1 MNGCVAAGRPAAAKS
16 QFRGVRRVADINLA
30 RRPLHLRVAFQAKIR
45 VAGNQQ
51 LSVHRAMRVV
61 TNGAALA

>member
-1 MNGCVAAGRPAAAKS
+1 
-16 QFRGVRRVADINLA
+16 
-30 RRPLHLRVAFQAKIR
+30 LRVAFQAKIR